1 MNTTL
6 SKHPESNMTNRK
18 LVAIL
23 ITVVVA
29 AVAGGYALKSTNDRV
44 VQSAADKKLAFAN
57 AARKEAM
64 SNASG
69 ARPTNASPQ
78 IPALQR
84 PTRADITYR
93 PGEARAFRQY
103 TGPIDKKSTTS
114 YWWLYAQTEE
124 EAKWL
129 DYYGYPT
136 PAEEAKLRASTEI
149 ELKLLA
155 DAGDLNAQAH
165 YLSRLMSRAILS
177 KDFREAM
184 ALSGLSND
192 IYFSD
197 LYALG
202 SSYQATTFMQA
213 YANTLTEFS
222 GIPQLQQTELQ
233 RKLIREMAV
242 TFNRS
247 QIQTQLFADDEAKT
261 LGAQIYENLAGWFMQ
276 QAMTSSISGMST
288 ASILSNAARHREELG
303 LPPLTIKPRPKAPE
317 GDSPIY
323 LERY

>member
-6 SKHPESNMTNRK
+6 SKHPESNMANRK

-165 YLSRLMSRAILS
+165 YLSRLMSQAVFS
-177 KDFREAM
+177 ENFREMM
-184 ALSGLSND
+184 ALGGLSNRL
-192 IYFSD
+192 YFGE
-197 LYALG
+197 LYASG

-213 YANTLTEFS
+213 YANVLANFNAV
-222 GIPQLQQTELQ
+222 PPARQTEQQ
-233 RKLIREMAV
+233 RKLIAEWAV
-242 TFNRS
+242 TFNES
-247 QIQTQLFADDEAKT
+247 QIQTQVFADGDAEKLAKEIVEKAP
-261 LGAQIYENLAGWFMQ
+261 GFVR
-276 QAMTSSISGMST
+276 QAMTSS
-288 ASILSNAARHREELG
+288 LSSMDTGSVLSYAARHREELG

>member
-44 VQSAADKKLAFAN
+44 VQSAADKKLPFAN

-64 SNASG
+64 SIASG

-165 YLSRLMSRAILS
+165 YLSRLMSQAVFS
-177 KDFREAM
+177 ENFREMM
-184 ALSGLSND
+184 ALGGLSNRL
-192 IYFSD
+192 YFGE
-197 LYALG
+197 LYASG

-213 YANTLTEFS
+213 YANVLANYNA
-222 GIPQLQQTELQ
+222 IPPAQQTEQQ
-233 RKLIREMAV
+233 RKLIAEWAV
-242 TFNRS
+242 TFNES
-247 QIQTQLFADDEAKT
+247 QIQTQVFADGDAEKLAKEIVEKAP
-261 LGAQIYENLAGWFMQ
+261 GFVR
-276 QAMTSSISGMST
+276 QAMTSS
-288 ASILSNAARHREELG
+288 LSSMDTGSVLSYAARHREELG
-303 LPPLTIKPRPKAPE
+303 LPPLTSKPRPKAPE